1 MSITTLISRAIPAF
15 QHLEDASV
23 PDFIEVESEEPP
35 LKLLEDLPELGLAI
49 VGTRHPELR
58 SLEQIERT
66 LESLRST
73 RLIILS
79 GFARGVDAHA
89 HEIAVRYGLKT
100 LGILGCGIDV
110 DYPRGNRDLRK
121 RILGAGGAL
130 ISPFPRGTP
139 PWAGN
144 FLERNSLIAGL
155 AKAVWVVEAAAAS
168 GTLNTAHWATRLNRD
183 LYATSCFPGEPRFE
197 GNEKLLS
204 QRRTDRYPVAASFF
218 GPHSLAA
225 TWPALS
231 WNSTPP
237 PGESLQ
243 KEPPTRLQRWVLE
256 IQRERGECHL
266 PSLLLRA
273 SREGVA
279 RGALLQQLE
288 TEIREGRLRQESN
301 GRIETLFQTK

>member
-15 QHLEDASV
+15 QILEDAPV
-23 PDFIEVESEEPP
+23 PDFIEVESEVPP
-35 LKLLEDLPELGLAI
+35 LGLFEDLPELGLAI
-49 VGTRHPELR
+49 VGTRHPERR

-66 LESLRST
+66 LEALRST
-73 RLIILS
+73 RLVILS

-89 HEIAVRYGLKT
+89 HDLAVRHGLRT
-100 LGILGCGIDV
+100 LAILGCGIDV
-110 DYPRGNRDLRK
+110 DYPRGNRELRK
-121 RILGAGGAL
+121 RILGSGGAL

-155 AKAVWVVEAAAAS
+155 AKATWVVEAAAAS
-168 GTLNTAHWATRLNRD
+168 GTLNTASWVMRLNRD
-183 LYATSCFPGEPRFE
+183 LYATSCFPGERRFE

-231 WNSTPP
+231 WSPDAP
-237 PGESLQ
+237 AGEALQ
-243 KEPPTRLQRWVLE
+243 KEPMGRLQRWVLE
-256 IQRERGECHL
+256 IRQERGECHL
-266 PSLLLRA
+266 PALLLRA
-273 SREGVA
+273 SREGLS
-279 RGALLQQLE
+279 RGELFQQLE
-288 TEIREGRLRQESN
+288 LEIREGRLRQEPH
-301 GRIETLFQTK
+301 GAIEPPFHTK